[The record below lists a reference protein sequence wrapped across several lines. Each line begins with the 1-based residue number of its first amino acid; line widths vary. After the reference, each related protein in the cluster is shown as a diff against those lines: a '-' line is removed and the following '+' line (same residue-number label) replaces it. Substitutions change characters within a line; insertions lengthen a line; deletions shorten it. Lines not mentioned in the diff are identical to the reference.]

1 MGRFYEAAP
10 LLEIR
15 GLTTVFPT
23 DDGLLRAVDD
33 VSFMIPCGRTLGLV
47 GESGCGKSV
56 TGLSILS
63 LVPPPGR
70 IEAGQILY
78 HRNGEGAPAE
88 TRGCNPLSIPSTI
101 DIARLA
107 PHGDEIRSIRGND
120 IAMIFQEPMT
130 SLNPVYTVGNQIA
143 ESVTLHQ
150 KVGKREGRERAIEM
164 LAKVGIPNPRQRV
177 DEYPHQLSGG
187 MRQRVM
193 IAMALCCRP
202 ALVIADEPTTAL
214 DVTIQAQVLDLMK
227 DLQQD
232 IGMAILMI
240 THDMG
245 VIADVADEVVV
256 MYAGRVVEQGAPE
269 EIFHS
274 PLHPYTRGL
283 LASIPILGKRSKAR
297 LTSIS
302 GTVPHLLMLPK
313 GCPFRPRCP
322 ECMRKCSELPELRT
336 VEAKGHVVRCW
347 LYSGTGVRN
356 VGAAPQ

>member
-1 MGRFYEAAP
+1 
-10 LLEIR
+10 
-15 GLTTVFPT
+15 
-23 DDGLLRAVDD
+23 
-33 VSFMIPCGRTLGLV
+33 
-47 GESGCGKSV
+47 
-56 TGLSILS
+56 
-63 LVPPPGR
+63 
-70 IEAGQILY
+70 
-78 HRNGEGAPAE
+78 
-88 TRGCNPLSIPSTI
+88 
-101 DIARLA
+101 
-107 PHGDEIRSIRGND
+107 
-120 IAMIFQEPMT
+120 MIFQEPMT

-283 LASIPILGKRSKAR
+283 LASIPVLGKRSKKR

-313 GCPFRPRCP
+313 GCPFRPRC
-322 ECMRKCSELPELRT
+322 SERMPVCTRMPELKSGQKAGSSSCST
-336 VEAKGHVVRCW
+336 AVAEDNEHKVRCW
-347 LYSGTGVRN
+347 LYD
-356 VGAAPQ
+356 